1 MIWRQ
6 PWITFYVTIIVKIS
20 RIEIRFYVFLWKKR
34 KEKKRIVVQK
44 RISYVSIKIIIR
56 KISIILM

>member
-6 PWITFYVTIIVKIS
+6 PWITFYVTIIVKIC